1 MVFPHRKLR
10 LEMGEQVNK
19 IPENYMCTV
28 NARISVYHL
37 IKVLRMVTNRRF
49 DWDIID
55 VWGFVDRIN
64 KG

>member
-1 MVFPHRKLR
+1 
-10 LEMGEQVNK
+10 MGEQVNK